1 MATAQATAP
10 ALVPAAAPAAED
22 LGRPKKKPRKK
33 QDYVPGVGT
42 ANYAFLILLYQVL
55 GQQCSIVFPCYSST
69 VDLFMTN
76 PLEIRV
82 SRQDQAGAPDH
93 GRHT

>member
-22 LGRPKKKPRKK
+22 SGRPKKKPRKK
-33 QDYVPGVGT
+33 QEYVPGVGT

-55 GQQCSIVFPCYSST
+55 GQQCSIAFPFYSST
-69 VDLFMTN
+69 VNLYMTN
-76 PLEIRV
+76 SLDVRV
-82 SRQDQAGAPDH
+82 LRQDQAMAPDH